1 MSYFALV
8 SLKFYI
14 EEDEFDR
21 FGQAMAFHLSM
32 WYTKRDLAKRV
43 GFFISGGALAGA
55 FSGLLSYG
63 VSSIHH
69 PKIEAWKVL
78 FLIEG

>member
-1 MSYFALV
+1 MLIPVFENRGA
-8 SLKFYI
+8 
-14 EEDEFDR
+14 DEHDVHR
-21 FGQAMAFHLSM
+21 FGQAMAFHLST

-55 FSGLLSYG
+55 FSGLLSFG